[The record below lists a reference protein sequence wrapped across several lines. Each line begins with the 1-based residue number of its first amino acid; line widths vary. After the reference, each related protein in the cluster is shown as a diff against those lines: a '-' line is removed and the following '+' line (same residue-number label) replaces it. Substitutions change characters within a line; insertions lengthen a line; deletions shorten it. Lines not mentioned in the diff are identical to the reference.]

1 MADSLLVLMR
11 SNRKGD
17 RQMNERLAMPHVERI
32 AIFGQ
37 EVLVDVTPDAA
48 TVPEE
53 TIEAIVDWLAA
64 RAGVGPTMLI
74 DPDAIGRSRA
84 TVGTTPAGVAVDEW
98 PVSLGPL
105 GLFGIVTSQRE
116 ADGGVITPD
125 ASPAT
130 GDASDIRS
138 DVPTIFFFNAGVIDH
153 VGPARLWVQLSRLW
167 AEAGFRAVRFDL
179 SGIGDSPVRVGQPG
193 QIVYPP
199 EALNDIRDV
208 LRDVLPDDPSNAVL
222 VGLCSGAYHA
232 IEGALAYKVRGLC
245 AVNPFFIFT
254 RPKESALNTREQP
267 SGAMKGWT
275 RALFAHDQLA
285 SIVQRL
291 PGAAWWIINRI
302 ALESPPTNTLSR
314 VIDTGVNVFM
324 IAGKNEAIQLSRG
337 ERWAVR
343 RLRRT
348 GRFRLEVVPD
358 LEHTL
363 FEQHGRVLATELL
376 TEHVLSRYG
385 TSVPRD

>member
-1 MADSLLVLMR
+1 
-11 SNRKGD
+11 
-17 RQMNERLAMPHVERI
+17 
-32 AIFGQ
+32 
-37 EVLVDVTPDAA
+37 
-48 TVPEE
+48 
-53 TIEAIVDWLAA
+53 
-64 RAGVGPTMLI
+64 
-74 DPDAIGRSRA
+74 
-84 TVGTTPAGVAVDEW
+84 
-98 PVSLGPL
+98 
-105 GLFGIVTSQRE
+105 
-116 ADGGVITPD
+116 
-125 ASPAT
+125 
-130 GDASDIRS
+130 
-138 DVPTIFFFNAGVIDH
+138 
-153 VGPARLWVQLSRLW
+153 
-167 AEAGFRAVRFDL
+167 
-179 SGIGDSPVRVGQPG
+179 
-193 QIVYPP
+193 
-199 EALNDIRDV
+199 
-208 LRDVLPDDPSNAVL
+208 
-222 VGLCSGAYHA
+222 
-232 IEGALAYKVRGLC
+232 
-245 AVNPFFIFT
+245 
-254 RPKESALNTREQP
+254 
-267 SGAMKGWT
+267 MKGWT